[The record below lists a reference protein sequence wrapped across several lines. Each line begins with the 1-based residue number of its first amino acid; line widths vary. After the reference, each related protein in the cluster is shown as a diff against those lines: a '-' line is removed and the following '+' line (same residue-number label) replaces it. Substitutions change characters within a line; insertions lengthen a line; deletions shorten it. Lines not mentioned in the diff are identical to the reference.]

1 MSGGAKPV
9 TKWTPEQRAGIET
22 TGRSLLVSAAA
33 GSGKTAVLSA
43 RCAHLVCD
51 AAPPCDVDQL
61 LVVTFTEAAAAEM
74 KGRIEAALRQ
84 RLAGQEDD
92 PRLVKQLALVE
103 RAHVSTLHGFCSRLL
118 RQNFHLLGLDP
129 GFAVLDGDEGK
140 LLRNEVARELFAER
154 YENDP
159 EGHFGRLVRFYAGG
173 NDEALIP
180 HLLKTHEMLGSLVDP
195 QAWLSKAR
203 RRIEEAATGRLEDS
217 EAGHELK
224 QLLAEKIAALKQR
237 CATATRTVAS
247 FEGLGKYVDYLN
259 ELAGTLDDWSDRLEK
274 LGIDALAQAVQSHS
288 NPRLP
293 SIKGE
298 VEGKTPARNAIDGVR
313 EEMDSKGTL
322 AQIARFSRAQWQA
335 GLHAIAPSAAVL
347 LDLVEEFGRR
357 YRRAKD
363 QSRRLDFND
372 LERFALRILRQGENG
387 LEPSPVARGYH
398 QQFHHVLVDEY
409 QDINEVQDAIL
420 HLVSRECLANKAEG
434 GRQKAETE
442 KADLPDLFSDSSSAR
457 PPSGLVPNLFCVG
470 DVKQSIYRFRL
481 AEPDRFLQRY
491 AHFKSFGRDVEQ
503 IGSDAAGQVIDLQAN
518 FRSRGPLLHI
528 LNEIFLRL
536 MTREAA
542 DIEYDASHHLR
553 PGASFPPGD
562 ETCFTGAPVE
572 LHLLPQE
579 VPPGGEED
587 DEPLDRSEREAQ
599 FVARRI
605 RQLMGLDGGRRM
617 SVAERTS
624 GGLVSRPIQ
633 YRDIVILLRSMKVK
647 ADQYADALRAADIP
661 VFREGGQGYFQSM
674 EVRDMRALLTLL
686 DNPQQ
691 DIPLAAVLRSPLAG
705 LPHPEDCLARIRL
718 AYPHE
723 SGLIPFH
730 RAVPRYAQEND
741 DELAAA
747 LRDFLK
753 LLHNWRQLARH
764 RPLAELIWEIY
775 NATGY
780 LAFCQGLTNGQ
791 QRVANLLELHERAAQ
806 FGSFSR
812 QGLYRFL
819 KFLDSL
825 EAETDFGQPSVL
837 SESADVVR
845 IMSVHHSK
853 GLEFPV
859 VFLPE
864 LGKRINLQDCYGAIL
879 MDKRAGLALS
889 AVDEEKR
896 IRYPSLASVLVQTS
910 LKRQSLAEEL
920 RVLYVAATR
929 AKEHLIL
936 SGTASDSRREQWNTR
951 WSGHVGPMPADD
963 FLSAT
968 CMLDWIGPVV
978 SMIGSETSF
987 RVTGYAPDE
996 VASWSAA
1003 ELKRPALSDFQERLA
1018 RLEPLNPPPPP
1029 DARARQ
1035 LIQTLVSPYPHVRA
1049 ARQEAARS
1057 VTDLTKKDR
1066 QAPVGY
1072 VVPLSPGAA
1081 DRSLTFERT
1090 LATPGCLQD
1099 RNDLSAADVGS
1110 ATHLIFQH
1118 LDFSRPCSDEDLAEQ
1133 INHLIDRKLLTAAQA
1148 KHVDLGAIQWFI
1160 GTDVGRRLRE
1170 NAPHLRREL
1179 DFYLA
1184 VAPEEFEAT
1193 QDALAATPVITDSA
1207 GDQVMIRG
1215 RIDALIVPPAAA
1227 PLTLIDYK
1235 TDRLAPEK
1243 VPARADFYAPQ
1254 VQLYRRAIERI
1265 TGRTVGEVILVFLA
1279 ARSIVST

>member
-51 AAPPCDVDQL
+51 ATPPCDVDQL

-74 KGRIEAALRQ
+74 KGRIEATLRQ

-154 YENDP
+154 YENDAD
-159 EGHFGRLVRFYAGG
+159 GHFGRLVRFYAGG

-195 QAWLSKAR
+195 QAWLTKAR
-203 RRIEEAATGRLEDS
+203 RRIEEASTGRLEDS
-217 EAGHELK
+217 EAGRELR
-224 QLLAEKIAALKQR
+224 QLLAEKLAALKVR
-237 CATATRTVAS
+237 CSKATRTVAS
-247 FEGLGKYVDYLN
+247 FEGLGKYVEYLN
-259 ELAGTLDDWSDRLEK
+259 ELAGTLDDWSERLEK
-274 LGIDALAQAVQSHS
+274 LGLDALAEAVQSHA

-298 VEGKTPARNAIDGVR
+298 IEGKALAKNAIDAVR

-335 GLHAIAPSAAVL
+335 GLRAIAPSAGVL

-372 LERFALRILRQGENG
+372 LERFALQILKEGEDG

-420 HLVSRECLANKAEG
+420 HLVSRECLGDKAEG
-434 GRQKAETE
+434 RSQRAETDE
-442 KADLPDLFSDSSSAR
+442 ADLPDLFSDSSFRVPASA
-457 PPSGLVPNLFCVG
+457 LAPNLFCVG

-491 AHFKSFGRDVEQ
+491 AQFKQFRPEPQERDRVPGE
-503 IGSDAAGQVIDLQAN
+503 VIDLQAN
-518 FRSRGPLLHI
+518 FRSRGPLLQI

-542 DIEYDASHHLR
+542 DIEYDESHHLR

-562 ETCFTGAPVE
+562 ETCFTGAPIE

-605 RQLMGLDGGRRM
+605 RELMGTDGGRRM
-617 SVAERTS
+617 SVVERS
-624 GGLVSRPIQ
+624 SAGVVSRPIQ
-633 YRDIVILLRSMKVK
+633 YRDIVVLLRSMKVK

-718 AYPHE
+718 AYPHD

-730 RAVPRYAQEND
+730 RAVPRYAQEKD

-753 LLHNWRQLARH
+753 LLQSWRQLARH

-780 LAFCQGLTNGQ
+780 LAFCQGLNNGQ
-791 QRVANLLELHERAAQ
+791 QRVANLLELHDRAAQ

-936 SGTASDSRREQWNTR
+936 SGTASDSQREQWSTR
-951 WSGHVGPMPADD
+951 WSGHAGPMPAED

-978 SMIGSETSF
+978 SMIGSEASF
-987 RVTGYAPDE
+987 RITEHAPED
-996 VASWSAA
+996 VAAWSAA
-1003 ELKRPALSDFQERLA
+1003 DLKRPAFTDLQEKLA
-1018 RLEPLNPPPPP
+1018 RLEPLNPPPLA
-1029 DARARQ
+1029 DARGEQ
-1035 LIQTLVSPYPHVRA
+1035 LIRTLVTPYPHARA

-1057 VTDLTKKDR
+1057 VTELTKQDR

-1072 VVPLSPGAA
+1072 VVAASTEVA

-1090 LATPGCLQD
+1090 LATPKCLQD

-1110 ATHLIFQH
+1110 ATHLVFQH
-1118 LDFSRPCSDEDLAEQ
+1118 LDFSRPCSDEDLAAQ
-1133 INHLIDRKLLTAAQA
+1133 INMLIDRKLLTAAQA

-1160 GTDVGRRLRE
+1160 GADVGGRLRE
-1170 NAPHLRREL
+1170 NASHLRREL
-1179 DFYLA
+1179 GFYLA
-1184 VAPEEFEAT
+1184 VSPDEF
-1193 QDALAATPVITDSA
+1193 DAHADETTPGESTSA

-1215 RIDALIVPPAAA
+1215 RIDALLVPPAPA

-1243 VPARADFYAPQ
+1243 VPARAEFYAPQ
-1254 VQLYRRAIERI
+1254 VQLYRRAIEQI
-1265 TGRTVGEVILVFLA
+1265 TGRTVGDVHLVFLTA
-1279 ARSIVST
+1279 QTIITR